1 MSNPQKSISTAIR
14 ACFYRIIILYCGSIF
29 LIGLIV
35 PANSP
40 MLLTANKHSANA
52 NASPFV
58 VASTFVSFE
67 REYVLTIQS
76 RWPVSKPFRAC
87 KQNACTLYISL
98 TISVNA
104 CMLLF
109 ILSGSNSD
117 IYINSRTLY
126 GLAAVSAQLY
136 ARSHGLT
143 C

>member
-58 VASTFVSFE
+58 VASTSIFGDLH
-67 REYVLTIQS
+67 RRVLTSSQS
-76 RWPVSKPFRAC
+76 SRDQGAAQHVSRMVKCVERA
-87 KQNACTLYISL
+87 
-98 TISVNA
+98 
-104 CMLLF
+104 
-109 ILSGSNSD
+109 D
-117 IYINSRTLY
+117 R
-126 GLAAVSAQLY
+126 
-136 ARSHGLT
+136 
-143 C
+143 